1 MRILCLDDEPLALK
15 MLQLAVEKAKPE
27 AEILT
32 FSKQRELIAEAESG
46 GCDVAFL
53 DIHMRGMTG
62 VEVAKTLKGI
72 NPKMNIIFVTGFSE
86 YKGDAMD
93 MKASG
98 YIMKPVTAAE
108 VKAELE
114 DLRFP
119 VIPRKNALL
128 RVQCF
133 GNFDVFT
140 PDGSHVHFERSRSKE
155 IFDGT
160 HGGFIG
166 VQSKNGGNITL
177 EGCAF
182 IGSLLGADTN
192 NCGGFVGWR
201 TKQITISDSIFAPES
216 VTVSGTGSAVFA
228 RSTASVNNSYYF
240 YALGEDSDNQGKQ
253 GYSVTAGENVTLALS
268 GEETQYKVSGITA
281 CKNNSS
287 LQYNGTCYAGEE
299 DEVSLTLSHP
309 DTPEGYIF
317 SGYKASAGALNE
329 GVLTMPAENVTI
341 SGGFEFAD
349 GVGTRLV
356 GRSISVEGDVGVNFY
371 MEIDPEIAATYLP
384 SAVVT
389 VPLSEAHAVRPAEPS
404 PSAEARSLPQA
415 EFKLWVSAAAQ
426 TAAAQILSFPAERSL
441 LQAAITLQVSA
452 AAQAANA
459 QTSTFPAER
468 SLPQEVYTARV
479 SAAAQVADAQTS
491 SFPAER
497 SLPQA
502 EKVPRVSAAAQ
513 AADAQTS
520 SFPAERSLP

>member
-1 MRILCLDDEPLALK
+1 MDIDIETDKVFAAGYVGKINNGTFNISGCTVDGTIKTSAKFAAGFVAETSGVCNLTDCLCSVTIDSS
-15 MLQLAVEKAKPE
+15 VE
-27 AEILT
+27 
-32 FSKQRELIAEAESG
+32 G
-46 GCDVAFL
+46 
-53 DIHMRGMTG
+53 
-62 VEVAKTLKGI
+62 
-72 NPKMNIIFVTGFSE
+72 
-86 YKGDAMD
+86 
-93 MKASG
+93 
-98 YIMKPVTAAE
+98 
-108 VKAELE
+108 
-114 DLRFP
+114 
-119 VIPRKNALL
+119 
-128 RVQCF
+128 
-133 GNFDVFT
+133 
-140 PDGSHVHFERSRSKE
+140 
-155 IFDGT
+155 DGT